1 MKDKPFYYQDNRALH
16 EKRLHERVRAAISKQ
31 NIEFVLA
38 HQNDSL
44 PELARY
50 VRQCKAEL
58 GHVPARTEIIGG
70 EYLELR
76 FGSWFN
82 VLKNSGYVDCPGA
95 VNNTPWSIR
104 RFTVRNMNASGSFT
118 SRPKRTAKR
127 QPRPRV
133 VIANPRRNAKLV
145 WRKPPRM
152 GARWNEKAEYS
163 PSRKRPSVPC

>member
-16 EKRLHERVRAAISKQ
+16 EKRLKERVRAAISKQ

-50 VRQCKAEL
+50 VRQCKEEL

-70 EYLELR
+70 EFLELR

-82 VLKNSGYVDCPGA
+82 VLRCSGYVNYSGTVP
-95 VNNTPWSIR
+95 NTPALEHTELYR
-104 RFTVRNMNASGSFT
+104 
-118 SRPKRTAKR
+118 
-127 QPRPRV
+127 
-133 VIANPRRNAKLV
+133 
-145 WRKPPRM
+145 
-152 GARWNEKAEYS
+152 AEYERQWEQHKQAKKE
-163 PSRKRPSVPC
+163 RKKAAEAERRERKSEKKREARLAETSENGGSAE

>member
-16 EKRLHERVRAAISKQ
+16 EKRLKERVRATISKQ

-95 VNNTPWSIR
+95 VNNTP
-104 RFTVRNMNASGSFT
+104 ALEH
-118 SRPKRTAKR
+118 TALYR
-127 QPRPRV
+127 
-133 VIANPRRNAKLV
+133 
-145 WRKPPRM
+145 
-152 GARWNEKAEYS
+152 AEYDRQCEQHKQA
-163 PSRKRPSVPC
+163 RKDRKKAAEAERRERKSGKKREARLAETSKNGGSLE